1 MERVPYL
8 SYKQGRSAGAE
19 ILSFTAGKSAV
30 VLHLKVEYDLD
41 ALTWKYYS
49 RANNESEWEVTGSTG
64 LFQETDNAR
73 LLSGLQYLGFR
84 TLTHNDG
91 FSFVI
96 SNLVVNGEA
105 W

>member
-1 MERVPYL
+1 MTKRNSAKF
-8 SYKQGRSAGAE
+8 SYAFDG
-19 ILSFTAGKSAV
+19 T

-49 RANNESEWEVTGSTG
+49 RANNESEWEETGSTG
-64 LFQETDNAR
+64 LFQETDNAK

-84 TLTHNDG
+84 TLTHDEG